1 MVLSSDASFLCFR
14 ASFCSSSH
22 LRDKRLVNSVTTRNN
37 SVLCDKIGALNVFA
51 LFFPV
56 SCFVSIF
63 DQAFVAAV
71 WSNFFCY
78 YVQLQSDTADNA
90 LLVRALDRFHR
101 RLQAVQKLL
110 PEVGVGR

>member
-1 MVLSSDASFLCFR
+1 MSHSSILVLSSDASFLCFR

-56 SCFVSIF
+56 ICFISIF
-63 DQAFVAAV
+63 DQAFVAAAISV
-71 WSNFFCY
+71 TNVFVNSVTTQCC
-78 YVQLQSDTADNA
+78 VTK
-90 LLVRALDRFHR
+90 LVH
-101 RLQAVQKLL
+101 
-110 PEVGVGR
+110 